1 MPKQEFLDTP
11 HIKGTSLF
19 LPLKLEVISDG
30 LKEQSDLPDIQ
41 VSYRRPEPSEGTVS
55 GNSVK
60 TSRRGEDGAGKR
72 ERKRDRDPESEMR
85 DRGGR
90 EGEKR

>member
-55 GNSVK
+55 GNSEDLQE
-60 TSRRGEDGAGKR
+60 RGR
-72 ERKRDRDPESEMR
+72 W
-85 DRGGR
+85 GR
-90 EGEKR
+90 EEGKEERQRP

>member
-1 MPKQEFLDTP
+1 
-11 HIKGTSLF
+11 
-19 LPLKLEVISDG
+19 
-30 LKEQSDLPDIQ
+30 
-41 VSYRRPEPSEGTVS
+41 
-55 GNSVK
+55 VK